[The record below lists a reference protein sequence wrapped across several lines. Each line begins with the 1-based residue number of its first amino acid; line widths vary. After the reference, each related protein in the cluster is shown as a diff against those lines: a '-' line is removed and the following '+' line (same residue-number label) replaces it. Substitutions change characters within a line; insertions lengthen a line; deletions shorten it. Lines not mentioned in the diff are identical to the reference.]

1 MVNDFPAGRVVIV
14 TPRYLPLLGGMEQ
27 QVKLLSTEM
36 VRRGLNVVILTELL
50 DASPRRESV
59 AGLTI
64 IRLGKRRNRRYPSEE
79 KRSIFEQARSGI
91 SIMFQLFCLRHNT
104 QFVMVRMVTLPA
116 LVTGLLRMTGLLR
129 CPTIVV
135 AEAGGDLDET
145 TAFLRMRLQFFLC
158 HVLRANN
165 WFNALYS
172 QHKVNFECF
181 GINPSQ
187 IIEVRNGIDVEL
199 WFRRRQ
205 DKQKN
210 RFIYFGRL
218 DKRKGLKELLLAF
231 KELLEIVPSAY
242 LEIIGDGPMG
252 AEIETW
258 IADAQLE
265 SSIGVLA
272 AMDHEELV
280 QHVSVASCYVLPSY
294 GEAFPLAPLE
304 AAACGCQIILTDV
317 VELQADLGDSVHY
330 CRPADQKSLTAA
342 LLSAIQHEKPAIN
355 PEVVE
360 TWGIRHV
367 VDEFVALASRP
378 RASSLS
384 GMAP

>member
-50 DASPRRESV
+50 DDSPRHESV

-64 IRLGKRRNRRYPSEE
+64 IRLGKRRDRPHPLEE
-79 KRSIFEQARSGI
+79 KRSIFEQARSAI
-91 SIMFQLFCLRHNT
+91 ALAYHLFCLRHNT
-104 QFVMVRMVTLPA
+104 QFVMVRTVTLPA
-116 LVTGLLRMTGLLR
+116 LVVGLLRMMSLIR

-135 AEAGGDLDET
+135 AETGGDLDDT
-145 TAFLRMRLQFFLC
+145 TAFSNIRLQFVLRR
-158 HVLRANN
+158 VLRANT

-172 QHKVNFECF
+172 GHRTNFEYF
-181 GINPSQ
+181 GVERSQ
-187 IIEVRNGIDVEL
+187 ITEIRNGIDVDFWL
-199 WFRRRQ
+199 GHRRG
-205 DKQKN
+205 KQRH

-218 DKRKGLKELLLAF
+218 DKRKGLNELLRAF

-242 LEIIGDGPMG
+242 LEIIGDGPMRD
-252 AEIETW
+252 EIETW
-258 IADAQLE
+258 IADAQLG
-265 SSIGVLA
+265 SSIRVLA
-272 AMDHEELV
+272 SMDREELV

-317 VELQADLGDSVHY
+317 VELRAELGDCVHY
-330 CRPADQKSLTAA
+330 CRPSDHTSLAAA
-342 LLSAIQHEKPAIN
+342 LLVAIQHEKPAIN

-360 TWGIRHV
+360 TWGIRYV
-367 VDEFVALASRP
+367 VDEFVALASRS
-378 RASSLS
+378 RAS
-384 GMAP
+384 